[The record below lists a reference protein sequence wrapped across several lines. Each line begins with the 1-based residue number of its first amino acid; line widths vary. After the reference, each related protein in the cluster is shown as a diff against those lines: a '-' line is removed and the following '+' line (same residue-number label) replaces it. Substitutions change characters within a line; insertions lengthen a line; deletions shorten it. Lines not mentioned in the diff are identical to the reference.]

1 MWAAVRVD
9 LAFVGLGALGLL
21 VSLLTLD
28 SPVPRGRT
36 LAVIGLLPF
45 CLQTAVLDA
54 SVWPAFFPF
63 PSH

>member
-1 MWAAVRVD
+1 
-9 LAFVGLGALGLL
+9 
-21 VSLLTLD
+21 
-28 SPVPRGRT
+28 VPRGRT

-63 PSH
+63 PNH